1 MTTVIVT
8 GSAVIGT
15 GLHAPHQLLP
25 GPHAPAPGG
34 DPADPAQ
41 ILGVRGLRYKDRA
54 TRLALAA
61 AQLAL
66 ADAGLPGAAADAPD
80 DCGVVVS
87 SNHGNLDTV
96 CDAAATIAT
105 HGTNGLSPMALPNA
119 SSNIA
124 ASSVAIRFR
133 LAGPNLTFCNGPTS
147 GLDAV
152 HWARLLIAAG
162 RTRRVLVIGTESD
175 TAELRAITG
184 AEGPLFDG
192 AAAVILEAAD
202 SARRRSA
209 AGRAVIGPYAR
220 AATAEQSLRAL
231 GALPPVAL
239 RLSSPTAVTDPP
251 AGAGQTSVHDLN
263 ELLGDAS
270 GALGVLQCAAAA
282 SQSSSS
288 GATLALAGDTGH
300 GAVAAL
306 LFELSENAA

>member
-8 GSAVIGT
+8 GAAVIGT
-15 GLHAPHQLLP
+15 DLHAPHQLLP
-25 GPHAPAPGG
+25 GCGSPAPGG
-34 DPADPAQ
+34 DPADPARV
-41 ILGVRGLRYKDRA
+41 LGPRGLRYKDRA
-54 TRLALAA
+54 TCLALAA

-66 ADAGLPGAAADAPD
+66 TDAGLPGAAAETPD

-96 CDAAATIAT
+96 CDAAATIAE
-105 HGTNGLSPMALPNA
+105 HGTDGLSPMALPNA

-133 LAGPNLTFCNGPTS
+133 LAGPNLTLCNGPTS

-152 HWARLLIAAG
+152 HWARRLIAAG
-162 RTRRVLVIGTESD
+162 RARRVLVIGTESD
-175 TAELRAITG
+175 TAALRAVTG

-192 AAAVILEAAD
+192 AAAVVLEAAD

-220 AATAEQSLRAL
+220 AATPEQSLRAL
-231 GALPPVAL
+231 GTLPPVAL
-239 RLSSPTAVTDPP
+239 WLSSRTAVGDPP
-251 AGAGQTSVHDLN
+251 AGAGQAPVHDLN
-263 ELLGDAS
+263 QLLGDAS

-282 SQSSSS
+282 SLPPSS

-300 GAVAAL
+300 DAVATL
-306 LFELSENAA
+306 LFEPSENAA